1 MILLFQIGTL
11 AVVFNKHIISDKVFG
26 MYMVIIRAISL
37 LITSLIIVTAGFILI
52 SILLVP
58 IVLQII
64 SGILTYK
71 TEHQM
76 QEA

>member
-1 MILLFQIGTL
+1 
-11 AVVFNKHIISDKVFG
+11 
-26 MYMVIIRAISL
+26 MYMVIIRTISL